1 MQGSARYGFLC
12 GCQACSV
19 EDLKDQEEQEDLM
32 KQEDQKGLKDL
43 EGLEVQKDLKGLGQ
57 LWEEHVASQDTVW
70 RREGSILLPA
80 AWAEKGSSSTSHPT
94 HG

>member
-1 MQGSARYGFLC
+1 MQHSARYGFLC

-19 EDLKDQEEQEDLM
+19 EDLEEQEDL
-32 KQEDQKGLKDL
+32 
-43 EGLEVQKDLKGLGQ
+43 EGLENMEGLKTLKQ

-70 RREGSILLPA
+70 RREGSVLMPA
-80 AWAEKGSSSTSHPT
+80 AWAAKGSSASSHIS